1 MSCEVTDSRLAGT
14 LLRLVMVCILSG
26 AGQAQDE
33 SEQPFN
39 YTHYAEVLKT
49 YVDDKGMVDY
59 EGLKA
64 NPEKL
69 RFYMTAIAGLPSP
82 QYDKWDDKAKIAFWL
97 NAYNGL
103 TLKAI
108 IDHHPIKA
116 SFLKSR
122 LYPKNSIRQISG
134 VWDRIKFAVM
144 GEKMTLEHIEHKMLR
159 ARFNEPKIHM
169 ALVCAA
175 LSCPALR
182 NEPYVGE
189 RLDEQLDDQTR
200 RFLAHRQKFS
210 IDRSKDLVYLSPIF
224 KWFAKDFV
232 RTYAPVGKIGR
243 HNREVSSVL
252 NFVAG
257 YLDETNQR
265 RIRTGDFR
273 VKYLDYDWSL
283 NERKVAK

>member
-1 MSCEVTDSRLAGT
+1 MVDEITCPRLARA
-14 LLRLVMVCILSG
+14 LLALLTVCILSG
-26 AGQAQDE
+26 SAQAQDE
-33 SEQPFN
+33 SEQTFD
-39 YTHYAEVLKT
+39 YAHYAELLKT
-49 YVDDKGMVDY
+49 HVDDKGVVDY
-59 EGLKA
+59 RGLKA

-69 RFYMTAIAGLPSP
+69 HLYMIAIASLPSSR
-82 QYDKWDDKAKIAFWL
+82 YDKWDDKAKIAFWL

-108 IDHHPIKA
+108 IDHYPIKA

-122 LYPKNSIRQISG
+122 IYPKNSIRQISG
-134 VWDRIKFAVM
+134 VWDKIKFTVM
-144 GEKMTLEHIEHKMLR
+144 GQKMTLEHIEHKMLR

-175 LSCPALR
+175 MSCPALR
-182 NEPYVGE
+182 NEPYIGE

-200 RFLAHRQKFS
+200 RFLGHRQKFR
-210 IDRSKDLVYLSPIF
+210 IDRSRDLVYLSPIF

-232 RTYAPVGKIGR
+232 RTYAPTGNLGR
-243 HNREVSSVL
+243 HGREVSSVL

-265 RIRTGDFR
+265 RIRAGDFK

-283 NERKVAK
+283 NERKVAR